1 MSEIPFVPPSK
12 PMMRPDQARD
22 LARSYKAL
30 AEQLAE
36 AGDNAES
43 RRLERDAQWWLTYSI
58 ALAQTTGES
67 E

>member
-1 MSEIPFVPPSK
+1 MSGQPYTPPSK
-12 PMMRPDQARD
+12 PLMTPERARD

-43 RRLERDAQWWLTYSI
+43 RRMERDAQWWLTYSI
-58 ALAQTTGES
+58 ALAQTNGRAP
-67 E
+67 